1 VIAELFWQVLAW
13 AAVLWYSTLTVYVA
27 FKGVFDIKKMLRELQ
42 RGEDRKKP

>member
-1 VIAELFWQVLAW
+1 MIAEVFWELLAW

-42 RGEDRKKP
+42 RPSQK